1 MVVLGSTTRTVR
13 MSVMGARK
21 ILRITVPSTR
31 SIGRKQAQ
39 LGVQIHALK
48 HAASNPGFG
57 DKHGENAAQQHPML
71 EVEFLV

>member
-1 MVVLGSTTRTVR
+1 MW
-13 MSVMGARK
+13 
-21 ILRITVPSTR
+21 RITVPSTR